1 MIVQIRIVTEGG
13 RDRTKQNAI
22 SGLRVG
28 SKGCTA
34 GCENA
39 WSCCRKGYNC
49 PRNEEGF
56 EDMVRKRQQ
65 YISHVTEDEN
75 LPQEVEDFKELQIIK
90 GIERIIWDGVCVCL
104 DLCKHDKSRDDVI
117 PWSFKGKFQY
127 WYLCSQILVIL
138 RKSFGFGP
146 VDHLSWG
153 RLQLSTDWDR
163 YFTCLTTSREGSL
176 QRQTL
181 LLKS

>member
-1 MIVQIRIVTEGG
+1 MIVQIRIVTEGE

-39 WSCCRKGYNC
+39 RSCCRKGYKC
-49 PRNEEGF
+49 PKNEEGF
-56 EDMVRKRQQ
+56 EDMVGKRQQ

-90 GIERIIWDGVCVCL
+90 GIERIMRE
-104 DLCKHDKSRDDVI
+104 KVI
-117 PWSFKGKFQY
+117 
-127 WYLCSQILVIL
+127 
-138 RKSFGFGP
+138 
-146 VDHLSWG
+146 
-153 RLQLSTDWDR
+153 
-163 YFTCLTTSREGSL
+163 
-176 QRQTL
+176 
-181 LLKS
+181 